1 MMSDI
6 ELFDVINKLTVC
18 MPLDELTW
26 GALHLVICM
35 CGGNFE
41 TMNRTQDF
49 KKVTLLALHI
59 HYPQIMSPSAIWV

>member
-26 GALHLVICM
+26 G
-35 CGGNFE
+35 GGG
-41 TMNRTQDF
+41 
-49 KKVTLLALHI
+49 
-59 HYPQIMSPSAIWV
+59 SPSGNMYVRWEL